1 MRMGKCKNITRLL
14 SDALDR
20 SLTTGEWV
28 AIRLH
33 LPTCSGCRNYRKQ
46 IRLLRVA
53 GDHASSLPARIMQR
67 IGTATPANA
76 RRPACPDSVRKARMR
91 RFVDRADV
99 RFNTS
104 RMFLELR
111 TRA

>member
-1 MRMGKCKNITRLL
+1 MGKCKDITRLL

-20 SLTTGEWV
+20 SLSTGEWL

-53 GDHASSLPARIMQR
+53 AQVASGAA
-67 IGTATPANA
+67 G
-76 RRPACPDSVRKARMR
+76 
-91 RFVDRADV
+91 VDGAVGSD
-99 RFNTS
+99 
-104 RMFLELR
+104 E
-111 TRA
+111 

>member
-1 MRMGKCKNITRLL
+1 MRMGKCKDITRLL

-20 SLTTGEWV
+20 SLSTGEWL

-53 GDHASSLPARIMQR
+53 AHVAS
-67 IGTATPANA
+67 GVANA
-76 RRPACPDSVRKARMR
+76 DGAESGD
-91 RFVDRADV
+91 
-99 RFNTS
+99 
-104 RMFLELR
+104 E
-111 TRA
+111 